1 MVRGPFLAAAFLIS
15 VTALAQQPNSN
26 PTYLN
31 GYPTGTL
38 MITPGS
44 SGGVLSTPNATFAA
58 PQPTT
63 GISVSD
69 RAGANPAG
77 SPLQTEPENT
87 TVFYS
92 FAPTVIPEYGVIA
105 TSNYNNGTAAA
116 AASGGR
122 LIYDMGP
129 AVFTGSGPV
138 SGGQAIPSGM
148 SLADLA
154 NKYKQKKGQHRYKT
168 YTNEDVRRIT
178 ENISFRG
185 TTVSRLTFDRALQ
198 EDRGETPTGTF
209 ADAAYEAAPA
219 ESARPVM
226 ISMVMSPE
234 QTGSST
240 EQQQGA
246 PTASQATQ
254 DQQQDSSNRLPATAS
269 FLPLLGLVGLVSGGV
284 GVWLKSR

>member
-1 MVRGPFLAAAFLIS
+1 MVRGPVLAAAFLIS
-15 VTALAQQPNSN
+15 ILAQAQQPNSN

-58 PQPTT
+58 PQPTA
-63 GISVSD
+63 GISVAD

-105 TSNYNNGTAAA
+105 TSNYSNGAAAA
-116 AASGGR
+116 AASAGR

-129 AVFTGSGPV
+129 SIFTGSGAV
-138 SGGQAIPSGM
+138 SGGQPIPPGM
-148 SLADLA
+148 SLADVA
-154 NKYKQKKGQHRYKT
+154 NKYKQQKGQHHYKT
-168 YTNEDVRRIT
+168 YTNDDARHIT

-198 EDRGETPTGTF
+198 EDRGEVSSPATF
-209 ADAAYEAAPA
+209 ADTGYEADQA
-219 ESARPVM
+219 SARPVM
-226 ISMVMSPE
+226 ISMVMGPE
-234 QTGSST
+234 QTGASA
-240 EQQQGA
+240 EQQQSPAVG
-246 PTASQATQ
+246 PKTS
-254 DQQQDSSNRLPATAS
+254 DNQQPDSNHLPATATL
-269 FLPLLGLVGLVSGGV
+269 LPLLGLVGLVSGGA
-284 GVWLKSR
+284 GVWLKVR